1 MRSGARPKK
10 SLGQNFLVDQNLQ
23 RKIVELL
30 GAGASDE
37 VLEIGPGR
45 GALTAHL
52 AGAVRRLVLVELD
65 DLLADE
71 LAARYAGRSD
81 VQVVH
86 ADVLRVRVSELVEDP
101 ERLRVVGN
109 IPYNITSPILFHLLR
124 RPRPDRILLMV
135 QREVADRLVA
145 APGTSEYGALTVGV
159 RTVAAVERVLEVPRQ
174 AFRPV
179 PRVDSAVVRIVPM
192 RPPALDAA
200 EEERLRVLTRAAFQ
214 WRRKQMQKILR
225 EHADLAFP
233 REEVDALERQTE
245 LSLAR
250 RPETFS
256 PEEFVR
262 FSRLLGTRVAP
273 GPSAP

>member
-1 MRSGARPKK
+1 VRSGARPKK

-71 LAARYAGRSD
+71 LVARYAGRSD

-86 ADVLRVRVSELVEDP
+86 SDVLRVRVSELVEDP

-124 RPRPDRILLMV
+124 RPRPAQILLMV

-225 EHADLAFP
+225 EHADLALP
-233 REEVDALERQTE
+233 REEVDALERQTR

-262 FSRLLGTRVAP
+262 FSRLLGSRVAP
-273 GPSAP
+273 GPSTP

>member
-71 LAARYAGRSD
+71 LVARYAGRSD

-86 ADVLRVRVSELVEDP
+86 SDVLRVRVSELVEDP

-124 RPRPDRILLMV
+124 RPRPAQILLMV

-225 EHADLAFP
+225 EHADLALP
-233 REEVDALERQTE
+233 REEVDALERQTR

-262 FSRLLGTRVAP
+262 FSRLLGSRVAP
-273 GPSAP
+273 GPSTP